1 MALFFIA
8 FLPQFINVDS
18 SEKSMGLLILGLTFI
33 ALASIVSSII
43 AYVSCNIS
51 NKLPIK
57 ILLLNILK
65 KL

>member
-1 MALFFIA
+1 MALFFIT